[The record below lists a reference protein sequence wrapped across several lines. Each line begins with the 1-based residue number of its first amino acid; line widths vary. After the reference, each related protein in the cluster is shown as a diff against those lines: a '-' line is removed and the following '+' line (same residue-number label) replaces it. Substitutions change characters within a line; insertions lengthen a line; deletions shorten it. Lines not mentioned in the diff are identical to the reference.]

1 MGHSIDLDDGW
12 ADRMAIARQDRME
25 TPLRAALAERV
36 GESRFGLWFGEGV
49 SLGVSGDAL
58 EVGVPNVFFREW
70 IEGHFARN
78 LVDAAKDVTGRQ
90 LRLAFHLDGEA
101 PPQLGN
107 VVDPVPMPGDRPSAS
122 PVPVTDRPKARA
134 KAKSI
139 ATPAPLPSPA
149 PGRPSRRLDDFVTG
163 PCNRLAFAAAQE
175 MAANLGAGF
184 NPLVIQGGVGLG
196 KTHLLEGIAA
206 AFRASRPGLRVIQT
220 TAESFTNGFLEAMR
234 TGTLNSFRSR
244 YRGAGALILDDVHF
258 LTAKRATQDEFL
270 HTFNALMSEGAPI
283 VLATDQH
290 PRQIAKLTDELVTRF
305 LGGMVVRLDAPDP
318 ATRKAI
324 LKAKARARGVDVP
337 ESVLSYVADHL
348 RASVRELEGALHSL
362 IAHATL
368 TGKRLD
374 LALAKTALRDT
385 IRHTARA
392 VGLRDVEKS
401 VTSLFQVS
409 ADDLRSE
416 GRARAISYPRMLG
429 MYLARKHVGAS
440 YSEIGRFFG
449 GRNHS
454 TVISAE
460 KKVKS
465 WLLEESRIALLDGFE
480 TTGEILASLERSL
493 GA

>member
-1 MGHSIDLDDGW
+1 
-12 ADRMAIARQDRME
+12 ME
-25 TPLRAALAERV
+25 TPLRAALAERL

-49 SLGVSGDAL
+49 SLGVAGDAV
-58 EVGVPNVFFREW
+58 EVGVPNAFFRDW
-70 IEGHFARN
+70 IAGHFSRN
-78 LVDAAKDVTGRQ
+78 LVEAAHEVTGRQ
-90 LRLAFHLDGEA
+90 LRVAFRLDDEA
-101 PPQLGN
+101 PPQLGQ
-107 VVDPVPMPGDRPSAS
+107 VVDPPPPPLGRPSSAPS
-122 PVPVTDRPKARA
+122 PTSSPTSDRPKARS
-134 KAKSI
+134 KAKGAGTQPRVAPQPS
-139 ATPAPLPSPA
+139 TPPN

-175 MAANLGAGF
+175 MAASMGSGF

-196 KTHLLEGIAA
+196 KTHLLEGIASA
-206 AFRASRPGLRVIQT
+206 LRASRPGLRVLQT
-220 TAESFTNGFLEAMR
+220 TAEAFTNGFLDAMR
-234 TGTLNSFRSR
+234 TGTLNAFRSR
-244 YRGAGALILDDVHF
+244 YRGAGALIVDDVHF
-258 LTAKRATQDEFL
+258 LAAKRATQDEFL
-270 HTFNALMSEGAPI
+270 HTFNALASEGVPI
-283 VLATDQH
+283 VLAVDQH

-305 LGGMVVRLDAPDP
+305 LGGMVVRVEAPDP

-324 LKAKARARGVDVP
+324 LKAKAHARGVDVP
-337 ESVLSYVADHL
+337 ESVLSYVADNL

-368 TGKRLD
+368 AGKRLD

-392 VGLRDVEKS
+392 VGLKDVERS
-401 VTSLFQVS
+401 VISLFGVT
-409 ADDLRSE
+409 ADDLRSD
-416 GRARAISYPRMLG
+416 GRARAVAYPRMLG

-460 KKVKS
+460 KKVRS
-465 WLLEESRIALLDGFE
+465 WLAEESRISLLDGFE